1 MICLLCGDETVVLP
15 SWRQL
20 FCNDVKELACKRCMS
35 LFEMAGETGCIV
47 CGLPGNGM
55 CEDCNGWETTQFSGL
70 IHSGKSLYLYN
81 DAMRAFLHQYKFLQ
95 DAELSKVF
103 ASDLN
108 RALKKEKAA
117 LVPIPM
123 RMENL
128 KERTFSQ
135 VDLALDAAGLT
146 YIHLLEKVGG
156 TQGKKSRS
164 ERKSAK
170 MLFVW
175 NGEVVPKRIILVDD
189 LYTTGTTM
197 RHAAKTLQEAG
208 AEEIR
213 LFSLIRAFQ
222 EG

>member
-1 MICLLCGDETVVLP
+1 MICLLCGNETIVPP
-15 SWRQL
+15 SWRHL
-20 FCNDVKELACKRCMS
+20 FCNDIKESACKRCLS
-35 LFEMAGETGCIV
+35 LFEAVGESGCPV

-55 CEDCNGWETTQFSGL
+55 CEDCIGWENTHFNGL

-81 DAMRAFLHQYKFLQ
+81 EAMRSFLHQYKFLQ
-95 DAELSKVF
+95 DAELSKIF
-103 ASDLN
+103 APDLN

-123 RMENL
+123 KMGNL
-128 KERTFSQ
+128 KDRTFSQ
-135 VDLALDAAGLT
+135 VDLALAAAGLS

-156 TQGKKSRS
+156 VQGKKSMA
-164 ERKSAK
+164 ERKATK

-175 NGEVVPKRIILVDD
+175 NGEAVPKRIILVDD

-213 LFSLIRAFQ
+213 LFSFIRAFK